1 VAIAGEDT
9 LTLSWDDVTLEGA
22 NTSLQFHLRVTPQ
35 EFARVYNAAQLV
47 TAPVLAVSANSP
59 LFLGRRLWDETRVAL
74 FRQAVDDRGEP
85 QESSFK
91 PHARVTFGHGW
102 VRESAFELFSEAV
115 ALHAPLLPVVGTES
129 PLECVARGLLPRLDE
144 LRLHQSTVWSWNR
157 AIYDPREEGHL
168 RIEFRALPAGP
179 TVVDMVANG
188 ALLLGLSLGLA
199 EQMEALLPAM
209 PFYCARGN
217 FLRAARQGMDAELLW
232 PSELAPSPRP
242 VPAPELVLQLL
253 PVARKGLVAAGAD
266 ADEAD
271 AMLSI
276 IQARVEARR
285 TGAGWQ
291 RQMLARLEKTMPRVD
306 ALAALLERYR
316 QHAESG
322 VPVHA
327 WPLI

>member
-1 VAIAGEDT
+1 
-9 LTLSWDDVTLEGA
+9 
-22 NTSLQFHLRVTPQ
+22 
-35 EFARVYNAAQLV
+35 
-47 TAPVLAVSANSP
+47 VSANSP

-85 QESSFK
+85 REDGLK

-115 ALHAPLLPVVGTES
+115 ALHAPLLPVMGKES
-129 PLECVARGLLPRLDE
+129 PLECMARGLLPKLDE

-157 AIYDPREEGHL
+157 AIYDPHYEGHL

-188 ALLLGLSLGLA
+188 ALMLGLSLGLA
-199 EQMEALLPAM
+199 QQMDALLPAM

-217 FLRAARQGMDAELLW
+217 FLRAARQGMDSELLW

-242 VPAPELVLQLL
+242 VPAPELVLRLL
-253 PVARKGLVAAGAD
+253 PVARKGLVAAGVEPA
-266 ADEAD
+266 EAD
-271 AMLSI
+271 AMLGI

-285 TGAGWQ
+285 SGAGWQ
-291 RQMLARLEKTMPRVD
+291 RQMLARLEEKMPRVD

-316 QHAESG
+316 ELAEG
-322 VPVHA
+322 GAPVHT
-327 WPLI
+327 WPLG